1 LFLHQ
6 RGVAAGSPCAADNSR
21 RKPRRR
27 GPRAIF
33 NEIVETLFVVVYAA
47 FGMTR
52 RKTRIRA
59 V

>member
-1 LFLHQ
+1 MRYWLEAGGHQ
-6 RGVAAGSPCAADNSR
+6 PL
-21 RKPRRR
+21 RR